1 MLLTL
6 GERVELSLNR
16 RVHALARAAAANP
29 LPGMGPAIPGYSSLL
44 VRYDPLRLTYSQAA
58 TWLEHIQAAEVEIN
72 IPPRRVEIPVRYGG
86 EGGPD
91 LAFVAAH
98 NHLSQ
103 AEVVRIHAARV
114 YPVFLMGF
122 TPGFPYLGGLDP
134 SIAAPRLETPRPLV
148 PAGSVGI
155 AGEQTGIYPLPS
167 PGGWRIIG
175 RTHLRLFDLDRDPP
189 FLLAPGDEIVFTPTA
204 VEEG

>member
-6 GERVELSLNR
+6 GDRVDLSLNR
-16 RVHALARAAAANP
+16 RIHHLARAVDAHP
-29 LPGMGPAIPGYSSLL
+29 LPGIGAAIPGYATLL
-44 VRYDPLRLTYSQAA
+44 VRYDPLLLSYSQVAG
-58 TWLEHIQAAEVEIN
+58 WLEQIQVAESEMVAA
-72 IPPRRVEIPVRYGG
+72 PRRVEIPVCYGG
-86 EGGPD
+86 EAGPD

-103 AEVVRIHAARV
+103 AEVVRLHAAGV
-114 YPVFLMGF
+114 YPVYLMGF

-134 SIAAPRLETPRPLV
+134 SIAAPRLESPRPLV

-155 AGEQTGIYPLPS
+155 AGEQTGIYPLAS

-175 RTHLRLFDLDRDPP
+175 RTHLSLFDLNRDPP
-189 FLLAPGDEIVFTPTA
+189 FLLAPGDEIVFVPTS